1 MILIKG
7 QSQYAKVERL
17 VDKLDDE
24 ILSWIESL
32 EESGFVILFTNL
44 PSHINT
50 HEVYAAILLDQF
62 ADMYLPETVQGH

>member
-1 MILIKG
+1 MILIKA

-50 HEVYAAILLDQF
+50 H
-62 ADMYLPETVQGH
+62 

>member
-1 MILIKG
+1 MILIKA

-50 HEVYAAILLDQF
+50 HEVYAAIILDQF
-62 ADMYLPETVQGH
+62 VEMYLPETAQGH

>member
-7 QSQYAKVERL
+7 QSKYARVERL
-17 VDKLDDE
+17 VHKLDDD

-62 ADMYLPETVQGH
+62 ADMYLPETSTGH